1 MKIVKTKDFEK
12 ELLKLIQLELPG
24 AIEHFFIL
32 RKMAMLYFLPL
43 DIERK
48 FIENK
53 IK

>member
-1 MKIVKTKDFEK
+1 MKTVKTKDFEK

-24 AIEHFFIL
+24 AIERFFIL
-32 RKMAMLYFLPL
+32 IKMVMLYSLPL
-43 DIERK
+43 DIKKK